1 MDLFLVTPASL
12 PDAVPFFERT
22 FGSAPSTIL
31 FFPGPGSGTDSSG
44 WDSATLQGVIFHVFN
59 SAQGGFGN
67 PDIEKFLRGVFPGE
81 ELHALRA
88 WCETPQNDD
97 VIPFSTEE
105 LLPALADATDGVIF
119 DGTKEIY
126 RGRKASAR
134 PGDGFPLLRA
144 LQQRQFTLR
153 SQPPT
158 AAEDWSDL

>member
-1 MDLFLVTPASL
+1 MDLFLVTPTVL
-12 PDAVPFFERT
+12 PDAAPFFERT
-22 FGSAPSTIL
+22 FGSPPNTIL
-31 FFPGPGSGTDSSG
+31 FFPGPTGSG

-67 PDIEKFLRGVFPGE
+67 PDIEKFLRDIFGGE
-81 ELHALRA
+81 QLHALRA

-97 VIPFSTEE
+97 VIPFCSEE
-105 LLPALADATDGVIF
+105 LLPALADAIGGVIF

-126 RGRKASAR
+126 RGKKANAR
-134 PGDGFPLLRA
+134 QPDGFHLLRA
-144 LQQRQFTLR
+144 LQDRQFTLR